1 MPSAPPAARSSS
13 SRSRP
18 GRSPTDTRSAQP
30 EVRAFLLHLAS
41 ERGLAEN
48 SLHAY
53 RRDLEDI
60 DRFLRGVG
68 KTLPGA
74 GADEFR
80 AYLRDQTQQHKAT
93 KTVSRRLAAIRV
105 FLRFLATLGH

>member
-1 MPSAPPAARSSS
+1 MPL
-13 SRSRP
+13 

-30 EVRAFLLHLAS
+30 ELRAFLLHLAS

-60 DRFLRGVG
+60 ERFLMGIG
-68 KTLPGA
+68 STLVTASG
-74 GADEFR
+74 DEFR
-80 AYLRDQTQQHKAT
+80 AYLRDQTQQAF
-93 KTVSRRLAAIRV
+93 VPSRKPNAAV
-105 FLRFLATLGH
+105 VPPLVPLPTASRFTWHGG